1 MSASASMASQEIN
14 AIYVCHY
21 KTCYLHYYYIALLY
35 PVVEPSFQI
44 LELQR
49 VDIEYGRKS
58 LDVLPPFPK
67 TTTQYIPARL
77 FNKLT
82 MVCYSEG
89 IPYPETTWYKDDQ
102 PMTSYEKVFEIQEVK
117 QSDRGY
123 YECKVNNTF
132 KGKVMIET
140 TGRFLVNITG

>member
-1 MSASASMASQEIN
+1 MSAFASMASREIN

-21 KTCYLHYYYIALLY
+21 KTSYLYYIALLY

-49 VDIEYGRKS
+49 VYIEYDREP
-58 LDVLPPFPK
+58 LNVLPPFPK

-89 IPYPETTWYKDDQ
+89 IPYPETTWYKDGQ
-102 PMTSYEKVFEIQEVK
+102 PMTSNEKVFEIQEVK

-123 YECKVNNTF
+123 YECVVNNTF
-132 KGKVMIET
+132 KGEAKYQM

>member
-1 MSASASMASQEIN
+1 MSAFATMASQEIN
-14 AIYVCHY
+14 AVNVCHY

-35 PVVEPSFQI
+35 PDVKHSFQI
-44 LELQR
+44 LKLQK
-49 VDIEYGRKS
+49 VSIEYGRKS
-58 LDVLPPFPK
+58 LDVRPPFPK

-82 MVCYSEG
+82 MVCYSVG

-102 PMTSYEKVFEIQEVK
+102 PMTSNEKVFEIQEVK

-132 KGKVMIET
+132 KGNVMIET

>member
-1 MSASASMASQEIN
+1 MSAFASMASQEIN

-21 KTCYLHYYYIALLY
+21 KTSYLYYYYIALLY
-35 PVVEPSFQI
+35 PFVVPSFQI
-44 LELQR
+44 LKLKE
-49 VDIEYGRKS
+49 VYIEYGRK
-58 LDVLPPFPK
+58 LQVFPPFPK

-102 PMTSYEKVFEIQEVK
+102 PMTSNEKVFEIQEVK

-132 KGKVMIET
+132 KGNVMIET